1 MPIKLLMPAL
11 SPTMESG
18 SIAKWLKKEGDA
30 IKIGDVLAEIETDK
44 ATMEL
49 ESIEE
54 GILGKIVFAEGAKD
68 VKVNAII
75 GFILQEG
82 EDASSLGA
90 IEVHEA
96 AAPTHDNKN
105 ASLAPLAPVSSQDV
119 LNKAALSSQN
129 LNTAHNKDGELIF
142 ASPLAKRLALEHN
155 LSLSSIVGT
164 GPRGRIIKG
173 NVLDALEHKSVNT
186 PKLQEEVANQF
197 IPHNNI
203 RKIIASRL
211 LEAKQTIPHFYLSI
225 DCNVDKLLTLR
236 KQIND
241 SGKAKLSV
249 NDFVIK
255 AVALAMHKVPEIN
268 ASWSDEGII
277 LYSSVDVSVAVAIDS
292 GLITPIIRQANIKS
306 LSQLSA
312 EMKILADRARSGKLM
327 PNEYQGGGFTI
338 SNLGMFN
345 IKSFSAIIN
354 PPQSAI
360 LAIGALEKR
369 PIVDEKDQIVVANI
383 MNVTLSC
390 DHRIVDGALGAKWLN
405 EFRDLMQN
413 PLLMLI

>member
-1 MPIKLLMPAL
+1 
-11 SPTMESG
+11 
-18 SIAKWLKKEGDA
+18 
-30 IKIGDVLAEIETDK
+30 
-44 ATMEL
+44 
-49 ESIEE
+49 
-54 GILGKIVFAEGAKD
+54 
-68 VKVNAII
+68 
-75 GFILQEG
+75 
-82 EDASSLGA
+82 
-90 IEVHEA
+90 
-96 AAPTHDNKN
+96 
-105 ASLAPLAPVSSQDV
+105 
-119 LNKAALSSQN
+119 
-129 LNTAHNKDGELIF
+129 
-142 ASPLAKRLALEHN
+142 
-155 LSLSSIVGT
+155 
-164 GPRGRIIKG
+164 
-173 NVLDALEHKSVNT
+173 
-186 PKLQEEVANQF
+186 
-197 IPHNNI
+197 
-203 RKIIASRL
+203 
-211 LEAKQTIPHFYLSI
+211 
-225 DCNVDKLLTLR
+225 VDKLLTLR

-241 SGKAKLSV
+241 SGKAKHSV

-369 PIVDEKDQIVVANI
+369 PIVDDKDQIVVANI